1 MMRSDPALAQSKSG
15 NSQRVAGSGPR
26 QTPSSGTRARPR
38 ALIVDDDEDVR
49 ELYAWCLRAAGW
61 IVEAVA
67 NGEEVLFVAPAF
79 APHVIVM
86 DLRLPVI
93 GGLEASR
100 RLKANPVTTH
110 IPIVAI
116 SGADPVQAE
125 ALAKEAGC
133 KEFVAKPYPS
143 ERLRALLEDL
153 VTGRTDS
160 SA

>member
-1 MMRSDPALAQSKSG
+1 MKTTYL
-15 NSQRVAGSGPR
+15 SQQDAGCGPR
-26 QTPSSGTRARPR
+26 QAPSTGPRARPR
-38 ALIVDDDEDVR
+38 ALIVDDDEDMR

-61 IVEAVA
+61 IAEAVV
-67 NGEEVLFVAPAF
+67 NGEEVLLVAPAF

-133 KEFVAKPYPS
+133 KEFVAKPYPP

-153 VTGRTDS
+153 VTGRNGS
-160 SA
+160 CA